1 MMKFL
6 IDADTPYSL
15 IRILTSNGLKAVHV
29 KDVLKFATDDKNYH
43 PGRSIK
49 IYIIELTIKSL

>member
-15 IRILTSNGLKAVHV
+15 VRVLEDRGLKAVHV
-29 KDVLKFATDDKNYH
+29 KDIL
-43 PGRSIK
+43 
-49 IYIIELTIKSL
+49 